1 MMKEPLASR
10 RFLSALKS
18 LRRLSMNCLKCGEGE
33 LVVESGELVDSTD
46 WRPVLEEQ
54 ISASTSRS
62 KTTTCQNRDQ
72 GDSGKIRRN

>member
-1 MMKEPLASR
+1 MMKEPLTSR

-18 LRRLSMNCLKCGEGE
+18 LRRLSMNCLKWGEGE
-33 LVVESGELVDSTD
+33 VVVESGELEDSPD

-62 KTTTCQNRDQ
+62 RITT
-72 GDSGKIRRN
+72 